1 MSYIEKYK
9 ARMAKQGDGSNRSL
23 RNKQAKDTYNR
34 HFKDTIGYREAT
46 VWDRES
52 VEKGWINE
60 VSLDVIVETNTNG
73 YEKMVSCRPD
83 TKLIVGS
90 YISFK
95 EFENDSEPKTYIV
108 RELVKPDPIPTYRVF
123 ECSQKLCVEGC
134 PIEFPCFSYNSTY
147 SSKGLIDTDR
157 NYMLDSRN
165 KLYVQKNK
173 YSCRLWEHYHGYR
186 IRMGDEDG
194 WVTFKITE
202 MDDFSYKGMFIVSLK
217 VEQRHHLD
225 GATEPQFAYN
235 ETKIDFTDLKYEFED
250 EDGTITESIVQ
261 PILVYDKYVKV
272 GKTIDIASSKPIT
285 TWEYDNTF
293 FEEIQEESED
303 TFKATP
309 IKEGMLTITATDSDN
324 QIVVANIIVKE
335 S

>member
-23 RNKQAKDTYNR
+23 RNRQAKDTYNR
-34 HFKDTIGYREAT
+34 HFKDSIGYREAT
-46 VWDRES
+46 VWNRES

-108 RELVKPDPIPTYRVF
+108 RELIKPDPIPTYRVF

-225 GATEPQFAYN
+225 GVENKLWAYN
-235 ETKIDFTDLKYEFED
+235 EKEIDFSDLN
-250 EDGTITESIVQ
+250 
-261 PILVYDKYVKV
+261 YVIDNQVAVKPLEIMSEMYYKV
-272 GKTIDIASSKPIT
+272 GDTFEMIATKPVNK
-285 TWEYDNTF
+285 WEFDESF
-293 FEEIQEESED
+293 FEEIELQTSD
-303 TFKATP
+303 TLKGKLAKSG
-309 IKEGMLTITATDSDN
+309 IMTIEATDTQS
-324 QIVVANIIVKE
+324 QKAIKTVIVKE
-335 S
+335 RVK